1 MLDSIS
7 ELNQLS
13 LTLLAKMYFRK
24 REWYGVSQLSEYH
37 MNPLKFKPT
46 LLKLYKMNILK
57 DTGEVLLDNWNSRVL
72 LESLTSQENKN
83 LAFEVNQLMMKYP
96 PTMER
101 HYYITKLQS

>member
-1 MLDSIS
+1 MLKCTS
-7 ELNQLS
+7 EKENGMVYFSYLNII
-13 LTLLAKMYFRK
+13 
-24 REWYGVSQLSEYH
+24 